1 MFNSFHNKTQLFQEL
16 AYWKEWF
23 NGHFDEN
30 VSVNYHP
37 SVREQAYQAILKKDC
52 WRRAEASALNLSP
65 QYFTNLIHNDPFHLL
80 IGIL

>member
-1 MFNSFHNKTQLFQEL
+1 MFNPFYNKTQPFREL

-37 SVREQAYQAILKKDC
+37 SVREQAYQDILKKI
-52 WRRAEASALNLSP
+52 AEEESRP
-65 QYFTNLIHNDPFHLL
+65 QP
-80 IGIL
+80 